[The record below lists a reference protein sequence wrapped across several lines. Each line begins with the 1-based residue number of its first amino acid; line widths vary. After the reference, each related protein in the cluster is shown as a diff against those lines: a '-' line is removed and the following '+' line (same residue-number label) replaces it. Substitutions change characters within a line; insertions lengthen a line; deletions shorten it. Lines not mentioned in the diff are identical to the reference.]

1 MKTLLIVRHAKSSWD
16 NADIGDIHRPLN
28 DRGKRDAPAMAQRL
42 IRSGVK
48 IDRLV
53 SSPAKRALQTA
64 EAFHEAGD
72 GKGKEIRVVADLY
85 HASPAV
91 FKEVVEGL
99 DNDDQTVALFS
110 HNPGITAFVN
120 MLTNMRVD
128 NMPTCSV
135 FAVRSNAEKWS
146 DFLSS
151 HPTYWFFDYP
161 KAGGRD
167 Q

>member
-1 MKTLLIVRHAKSSWD
+1 MKTLLLVRHAKSSWD
-16 NADIGDIHRPLN
+16 NADAGDIHRPLN

-42 IRSGVK
+42 IRTGVH

-64 EAFHEAGD
+64 EAFRESGE
-72 GKGKEIRVVADLY
+72 GKGKEIRVVAELY
-85 HASPAV
+85 HAAPST
-91 FKEVVEGL
+91 FREVVAGL
-99 DNDDQTVALFS
+99 DNGDDTVALFS

-135 FAVRSNAEKWS
+135 FAVRSTAESWS
-146 DFLSS
+146 DFLNSN
-151 HPTYWFFDYP
+151 PTYWFFDYP
-161 KAGGRD
+161 KAGGHD
-167 Q
+167 